1 MKKIISLALAL
12 LIFLLAGCGP
22 EGTVSD
28 HRQTTGVT
36 NATGPSDPSHIYE
49 EVSDKITI
57 DAVLE
62 YPEPDWVP
70 AVYEASHPVLNR
82 ETVDRFLAAVGDSV
96 AEVTTDEYLDELCTW
111 NFFANTEKNGLVGL
125 NYRVG
130 SQDVT
135 NYTFNYSVT
144 GISKW
149 YNHVLC
155 YYNKY
160 DRAEY
165 PDYSNA
171 EKFMEPKDFA
181 FATAEEA
188 EAQVRALLEL
198 LGIHNPILTETLYL
212 DHETLAVEE
221 KSEVANAKMTG
232 KGGEPEYKPEWTEAD
247 DAYHFYYLVGHE
259 GIPVVHGLD
268 SGRSYRY
275 FYTGIRVIYNRDG
288 VVYLQISNPWAFGQ
302 QVETAESILTP
313 QEAVE
318 EAREILSLTQVPHRR
333 VVKEVSLRYY
343 YKQEGEKVYLR
354 PCWFVAVLGLQVQ
367 DMFQGQNLNEPYD
380 RYEYIVLDAITGQEY

>member
-1 MKKIISLALAL
+1 
-12 LIFLLAGCGP
+12 
-22 EGTVSD
+22 
-28 HRQTTGVT
+28 
-36 NATGPSDPSHIYE
+36 
-49 EVSDKITI
+49 
-57 DAVLE
+57 
-62 YPEPDWVP
+62 
-70 AVYEASHPVLNR
+70 
-82 ETVDRFLAAVGDSV
+82 
-96 AEVTTDEYLDELCTW
+96 
-111 NFFANTEKNGLVGL
+111 
-125 NYRVG
+125 
-130 SQDVT
+130 
-135 NYTFNYSVT
+135 
-144 GISKW
+144 
-149 YNHVLC
+149 
-155 YYNKY
+155 
-160 DRAEY
+160 
-165 PDYSNA
+165 
-171 EKFMEPKDFA
+171 
-181 FATAEEA
+181 
-188 EAQVRALLEL
+188 
-198 LGIHNPILTETLYL
+198 
-212 DHETLAVEE
+212 
-221 KSEVANAKMTG
+221 MTG

-275 FYTGIRVIYNRDG
+275 FRTDIRVIYNRDG

-367 DMFQGQNLNEPYD
+367 DMFQGQDLNEPYD